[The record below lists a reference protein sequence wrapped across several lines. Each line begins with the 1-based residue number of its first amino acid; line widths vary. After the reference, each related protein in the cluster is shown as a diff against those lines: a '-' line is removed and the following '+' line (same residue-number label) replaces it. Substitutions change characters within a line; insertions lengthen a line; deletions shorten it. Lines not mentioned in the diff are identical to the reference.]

1 MNTTIILIIDPIQNE
16 YYITQLA
23 ENYPDACIEILPIQ
37 ADVVS
42 LLNTIDTDIIGYIPT
57 KATPI
62 PLLPEN
68 IAFPFIAACPPD
80 VNLPAETAK
89 KIEVEAIAW
98 MASTS
103 IIKLIQQELYELD
116 NWTILNIANILESK
130 CIFFHWAGFKATR
143 NIVFK
148 AGYNFTFEQTSK
160 FLRFYPTGKAPLYF
174 PQHDKRCFVPQHD
187 KRCFVP
193 QHDKGCFVPQHD
205 KGCFVPQHDMSASY
219 SSLSLNSKILAIVP
233 HYHCEKWLRRCLQSL
248 CYQTRP
254 LDGIVV
260 VDDGSG
266 NPPVAIV
273 KEFANVTLLAS
284 SENVGPYRL
293 VQQVIEETNYDA
305 YMFQD
310 ADDWSSYD
318 RLSRLL
324 QAAVATGSHL
334 VGTQEFRV
342 YEEECFLHPVCYPL
356 DVNLALAEKP
366 GHGLLHPTSLVTRE
380 LVLQLGGF
388 ATGLKFGGDT
398 EFLLRAAIV
407 ARVINVPYYCYF
419 RSLRAGS
426 LTTNADTGLDSPAR
440 KSLLTT
446 LKARA
451 YDNYAAIKEGKPL
464 CLTPLIKEAPIK
476 LTYVTGPGL

>member
-1 MNTTIILIIDPIQNE
+1 MNTTITLIINPIQNE
-16 YYITQLA
+16 YYITQLV
-23 ENYPDACIEILPIQ
+23 ENYPDACIEVLSIQ

-42 LLNTIDTDIIGYIPT
+42 LLNTIHTDIIGYIPT

-80 VNLPAETAK
+80 ANLPDETAK
-89 KIEVEAIAW
+89 KIEVEAMAW

-103 IIKLIQQELYELD
+103 IIKLIEKELYELD
-116 NWTILNIANILESK
+116 NWTILNIAQILESK
-130 CIFFHWAGFKATR
+130 YIFFHWISFKATS
-143 NIVFK
+143 NIVLK
-148 AGYNFTFEQTSK
+148 SGYNFTFEQTSK
-160 FLRFYPTGKAPLYF
+160 FLRCYPTGKAPLY
-174 PQHDKRCFVPQHD
+174 VPQHN
-187 KRCFVP
+187 K
-193 QHDKGCFVPQHD
+193 
-205 KGCFVPQHDMSASY
+205 SASY

-273 KEFANVTLLAS
+273 EEFPNVTLMAS

-318 RLSRLL
+318 RLSKLL
-324 QAAVATGSHL
+324 QAAVATGSQL

-342 YEEECFLHPVCYPL
+342 YEKECFLHPVCYPL

-398 EFLLRAAIV
+398 EFLLRAAMV

-419 RSLRAGS
+419 RSFRAGS

-451 YDNYAAIKEGKPL
+451 YDNYTAIKEGKPL
-464 CLTPLIKEAPIK
+464 CLTPLIKEAPVK